1 MRLTVHDLVA
11 TERTVDLSYKIESN
25 IVPPRAN
32 PVEQGQIKRHTTVLL
47 LRGRPHELPTHEGMW
62 QRSDGRNDLF
72 DQAGQR
78 QSVVPAVG
86 KIALPFL
93 GAKRRSGDDSVA
105 HVVLLRTVDPI
116 ITEITKRP
124 GQAVEAFL
132 AVAGADPGVVG

>member
-1 MRLTVHDLVA
+1 
-11 TERTVDLSYKIESN
+11 
-25 IVPPRAN
+25 
-32 PVEQGQIKRHTTVLL
+32 VLL

-93 GAKRRSGDDSVA
+93 GANRRTGDNPVTDIVF
-105 HVVLLRTVDPI
+105 LRTVDPI
-116 ITEITKRP
+116 IAEIAERT

-132 AVAGADPGVVG
+132 AVARADPGVVRQVAELDIWVERSRRLAPPEDDMRRSLSLSLPVLVAMPGA